1 MALFE
6 IKMAFLSMS
15 TFQDYDF
22 ERFFLDFD
30 KSEMRKKKI
39 TPKKQK
45 VMIENL
51 DIDLYLDLGQK

>member
-30 KSEMRKKKI
+30 KSEMRKKNHPEK
-39 TPKKQK
+39 TKSHDRKSG
-45 VMIENL
+45 
-51 DIDLYLDLGQK
+51 Y